1 MKTNQL
7 KLVVLFFL
15 LNASKVIASEQ
26 ANSVSTNTS
35 YDSGECDV
43 QFFLVVGIIFLVLAA
58 IIVMACR
65 KKPDE

>member
-7 KLVVLFFL
+7 KLVVLFCF

-26 ANSVSTNTS
+26 ANSVSTSNS
-35 YDSGECDV
+35 YDSGEYDL
-43 QFFLVVGIIFLVLAA
+43 QFFLVVGIIFLILAV
-58 IIVMACR
+58 IIVMVSR

>member
-26 ANSVSTNTS
+26 ANSVSTSTS
-35 YDSGECDV
+35 YDSGEYDLK
-43 QFFLVVGIIFLVLAA
+43 FFLVVVVIFLVLAA
-58 IIVMACR
+58 IVVMACR

>member
-7 KLVVLFFL
+7 KLVVLFCI
-15 LNASKVIASEQ
+15 LNANKVIASEQ
-26 ANSVSTNTS
+26 ANSVSSSNSS
-35 YDSGECDV
+35 YSAEYDLK
-43 QFFLVVGIIFLVLAA
+43 FFLVVGIIFLVLAV